1 MTNSAAVLADA
12 AAYAAAVEEA
22 SRAAAAYYATGESTL
37 DDDAYD
43 RLARGIAAYEAAHP
57 DEIHESSPTGKVAGG
72 AAVGDV
78 PHTVP
83 MLSLDNVFSAEQFV
97 SWTASLERR
106 IGRPVAA
113 WSVEPKLDGLAVA
126 ARYRA
131 GRLERLITRGDGT
144 AGEDVSHAAAAVVG
158 LPERLYAPV
167 TLEVRGE
174 ILMTNE
180 QFEQGNAIRTEHGGA
195 PSPTR
200 ATELRAPCAPRTGPT
215 GWRRRSSRTGPC
227 RSPVRGD
234 HQDPHRAAPQRTPR
248 VRRGARRAHGRGHGG
263 GAGPG
268 VHRGGVQARVEEIAA
283 LRAALPF
290 GIDGIVIKADLAA
303 DQREAG
309 SGTRAPRWAIAHKLP
324 AVEKIT
330 RLLSVEWNVGR
341 TGIIAPRAVL
351 EPVEID
357 GSTVGYATLHNPAD
371 ITRRDLRLGDQVM
384 VYKAGD
390 IIPRIEAPVAH
401 LRTGDET
408 PIAFPES
415 CPQCGSEIDM
425 SEQRWR
431 CARGRN
437 CRLVASVSYAAGRDQ
452 LDIEGL
458 GATRVVQLVDAGL
471 VTDFADLFTLERD
484 QLLALDRMGETSTDN
499 LLAAIETARSRPL
512 SRVFCALGVRG
523 TGRSMSRRIARYF
536 ATMDRIV
543 AADAESLQRVDG
555 IGKEKAAAVVEELA
569 ELAPLIGKLVRAGVT
584 MTEPGATPPPEPGTE
599 EQEGAGAGAELPLA
613 GMKVVVTGAMTG
625 ALEKLSR
632 NQMNELIERA
642 GGKSSSSVSAR
653 TSLLVAGEKAGS
665 KRTKAEGLGIRIADP
680 EEFAE
685 LLADFLTGRAGRSR
699 RPGQPGG
706 PARPARPW
714 GLSRWRRP
722 LWRWPPW
729 QRLWRRP
736 RLGGTPGRRR
746 SCRPCRRRRP
756 GRPCGP
762 CRSRGWSG
770 PLSGARPELTG
781 SAFESVRKWLS
792 LTRYCIVRA
801 WPCLAISGPMGAWT
815 AVDGRPGVRGDAF
828 SVRRTATQPCRPPA
842 GPPRQGARAARRR
855 PRPVR

>member
-1 MTNSAAVLADA
+1 MVTMTNSAAVLADA
-12 AAYAAAVEEA
+12 AAYAAAVEQA
-22 SRAAAAYYATGESTL
+22 SVAAAAYYATGESAL

-43 RLARGIAAYEAAHP
+43 RLARGIAAYEADHP
-57 DEIHESSPTGKVAGG
+57 EEVLAASPTGKVAGG

-83 MLSLDNVFSAEQFV
+83 MLSLDNVFSAEQFAT
-97 SWTASLERR
+97 WTASLERR
-106 IGRPVAA
+106 IGRPVTA

-126 ARYRA
+126 ARYRD
-131 GRLERLITRGDGT
+131 GRFERLITRGDGT
-144 AGEDVSHAAAAVVG
+144 AGEDVSHAAGAVVG
-158 LPERLYAPV
+158 LPERLAEPV
-167 TLEVRGE
+167 TIEVRGE
-174 ILMTNE
+174 ILMTNA
-180 QFEQGNAIRTEHGGA
+180 QFDQGNAIRTEHGGA
-195 PSPTR
+195 PFANPRNGAAGT
-200 ATELRAPCAPRTGPT
+200 LRAKDRAYRVETTFFAYGALPLPDSGELGETLAEL
-215 GWRRRSSRTGPC
+215 
-227 RSPVRGD
+227 
-234 HQDPHRAAPQRTPR
+234 PHSE
-248 VRRGARRAHGRGHGG
+248 VLSYV
-263 GAGPG
+263 AGLG
-268 VHRGGVQARVEEIAA
+268 VHTAAGTDVAPVLAATVEEVQARVDAIGS

-309 SGTRAPRWAIAHKLP
+309 SGTRAPRWAIAYKLP

-351 EPVEID
+351 EPVVID

-390 IIPRIEAPVAH
+390 IIPRIEAPVVH

-408 PIAFPES
+408 PIDFPEN
-415 CPQCGSEIDM
+415 CPQCGSDIDT

-431 CARGRN
+431 CTRGRN

-471 VTDFADLFTLERD
+471 VADFADLFTLERE

-499 LLAAIETARSRPL
+499 LLAAIETARTRPL

-543 AADAESLQRVDG
+543 AADVETLQRVDG
-555 IGKEKAAAVVEELA
+555 IGKEKAAAVVAELV
-569 ELAPLIGKLVRAGVT
+569 ELAPLIDKLVAAGVS

-599 EQEGAGAGAELPLA
+599 EEAAAGAGAEAVGDAGAGSTLPLA
-613 GMKVVVTGAMTG
+613 GMTVVVTGAMSG

-642 GGKSSSSVSAR
+642 GGKSSSSISKR

-665 KRTKAEGLGIRIADP
+665 KRTKAEDLGVRIAVP

-685 LLADFLTGRAGRSR
+685 LVGAFLAAG
-699 RPGQPGG
+699 
-706 PARPARPW
+706 
-714 GLSRWRRP
+714 
-722 LWRWPPW
+722 
-729 QRLWRRP
+729 
-736 RLGGTPGRRR
+736 
-746 SCRPCRRRRP
+746 
-756 GRPCGP
+756 
-762 CRSRGWSG
+762 
-770 PLSGARPELTG
+770 E
-781 SAFESVRKWLS
+781 
-792 LTRYCIVRA
+792 
-801 WPCLAISGPMGAWT
+801 
-815 AVDGRPGVRGDAF
+815 DA
-828 SVRRTATQPCRPPA
+828 
-842 GPPRQGARAARRR
+842 
-855 PRPVR
+855 

>member
-1 MTNSAAVLADA
+1 MTNSAAVLADT
-12 AAYAAAVEEA
+12 AAYAAAVEQA
-22 SRAAAAYYATGESTL
+22 SVAAAAYYATGESAL

-43 RLARGIAAYEAAHP
+43 RLARGIAAYEADHP
-57 DEIHESSPTGKVAGG
+57 EEVLAASPTGKVAGG

-97 SWTASLERR
+97 TWTASLERR
-106 IGRPVAA
+106 IGRPVTA

-126 ARYRA
+126 ARYRD
-131 GRLERLITRGDGT
+131 GRFERLITRGDGT
-144 AGEDVSHAAAAVVG
+144 AGEDVSHAAGAVVG
-158 LPERLYAPV
+158 LPERLAEPV
-167 TLEVRGE
+167 TIEVRGE
-174 ILMTNE
+174 ILMTND
-180 QFEQGNAIRTEHGGA
+180 QFDQGNATRTGHGGA
-195 PSPTR
+195 PFANPRNGAAGT
-200 ATELRAPCAPRTGPT
+200 LRAKDRAYRVETTFFAYGALPLPDSGELGETLAEL
-215 GWRRRSSRTGPC
+215 
-227 RSPVRGD
+227 
-234 HQDPHRAAPQRTPR
+234 PHSE
-248 VRRGARRAHGRGHGG
+248 VLSYV
-263 GAGPG
+263 AGLG
-268 VHRGGVQARVEEIAA
+268 VHTAAGTDVAPVLAATVEEVQARVDAIGS

-309 SGTRAPRWAIAHKLP
+309 SGTRAPRWAIAYKLP

-351 EPVEID
+351 EPVVID

-390 IIPRIEAPVAH
+390 IIPRIEAPVVH

-408 PIAFPES
+408 PIDFPEN
-415 CPQCGSEIDM
+415 CPQCGSDIDT

-431 CARGRN
+431 CTRGRN

-471 VTDFADLFTLERD
+471 VADFADLFTLERE

-499 LLAAIETARSRPL
+499 LLAAIETARTRPL

-543 AADAESLQRVDG
+543 AADVETLQRVDG
-555 IGKEKAAAVVEELA
+555 IGKEKAAAVVAELV
-569 ELAPLIGKLVRAGVT
+569 ELAPLIDKLVAAGVS

-599 EQEGAGAGAELPLA
+599 GEAAAGAGGEAVGDVGIGSTLPLA
-613 GMKVVVTGAMTG
+613 GMTVVVTGAMSG

-642 GGKSSSSVSAR
+642 GGKSSSSVSQR
-653 TSLLVAGEKAGS
+653 TSLLVAGDKAGS
-665 KRTKAEGLGIRIADP
+665 KRTKAEDLGIRIAVP

-685 LLADFLTGRAGRSR
+685 LVGAFLAAG
-699 RPGQPGG
+699 
-706 PARPARPW
+706 
-714 GLSRWRRP
+714 
-722 LWRWPPW
+722 
-729 QRLWRRP
+729 
-736 RLGGTPGRRR
+736 
-746 SCRPCRRRRP
+746 
-756 GRPCGP
+756 
-762 CRSRGWSG
+762 
-770 PLSGARPELTG
+770 E
-781 SAFESVRKWLS
+781 
-792 LTRYCIVRA
+792 
-801 WPCLAISGPMGAWT
+801 
-815 AVDGRPGVRGDAF
+815 DG
-828 SVRRTATQPCRPPA
+828 
-842 GPPRQGARAARRR
+842 
-855 PRPVR
+855 